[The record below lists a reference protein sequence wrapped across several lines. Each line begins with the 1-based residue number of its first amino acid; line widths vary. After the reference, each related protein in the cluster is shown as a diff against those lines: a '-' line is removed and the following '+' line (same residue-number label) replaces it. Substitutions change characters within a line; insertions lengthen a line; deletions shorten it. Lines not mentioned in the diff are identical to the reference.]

1 MKSKFRYTAYI
12 VALIS
17 VLLFIML
24 VILLVKS
31 INSDASL
38 WKTFLIAAFFLFIWL
53 WMFFG
58 ELRSKTVSVEIGEDK
73 IRIRKYLG
81 IGTLKEYQIDEI
93 SGFKISVLRSKG
105 GVYKYLYLM
114 ADDKKIAKISEYY
127 HRNYK
132 DLKKFLITAGVRS
145 LGIERFGNL
154 QELKDLFS

>member
-1 MKSKFRYTAYI
+1 LKSKFRYTAYI